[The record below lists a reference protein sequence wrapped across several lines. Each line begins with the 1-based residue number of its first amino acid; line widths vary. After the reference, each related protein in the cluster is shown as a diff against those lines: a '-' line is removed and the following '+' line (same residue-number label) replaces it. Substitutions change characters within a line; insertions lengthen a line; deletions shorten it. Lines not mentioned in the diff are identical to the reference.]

1 VHPSA
6 VISVSVTALAW
17 GAGQALARDG
27 RRQLRGLT
35 GPLLVAVASA
45 VVLLAPALP
54 ALFAAAGRTAA
65 FPPDSGPVPL
75 RDALGSTLGLTYAGF
90 LDPAQSRAQ
99 ATAAVLT
106 MAGVLA
112 VVALRRGYGPVTA
125 WAAWC
130 LVTIGEFRAPGHGPA
145 SLITG
150 FFYHALL
157 RTWAHVSLLVPVLA
171 ALGIVLSANLLA
183 VLARRHTPLRTRPVA
198 ALLALLA
205 WAGYLVWQAPDYTRT
220 NVAALA
226 ARYSTPDFV
235 RVDTDD
241 QRAID
246 WLAARVRPG
255 QRVLNSPNDGSAYLY
270 VERGVPVVNVY
281 TLGASA
287 VPYSYRLL
295 ESFRTY
301 PTDTSVRALVRDLNI
316 AWVYVDSEAPRIGSR
331 GSPGGWAGSSGFSL
345 APGLANLDGLP
356 GLRPAFR
363 SGSVTVYAL
372 DLDLLR
378 E

>member
-1 VHPSA
+1 
-6 VISVSVTALAW
+6 
-17 GAGQALARDG
+17 
-27 RRQLRGLT
+27 
-35 GPLLVAVASA
+35 
-45 VVLLAPALP
+45 
-54 ALFAAAGRTAA
+54 
-65 FPPDSGPVPL
+65 
-75 RDALGSTLGLTYAGF
+75 
-90 LDPAQSRAQ
+90 
-99 ATAAVLT
+99 
-106 MAGVLA
+106 
-112 VVALRRGYGPVTA
+112 GYGPVTA

-130 LVTIGEFRAPGHGPA
+130 LITIGEFRAPGHGPA

-171 ALGIVLSANLLA
+171 ALGVVLSANLVA
-183 VLARRHTPLRTRPVA
+183 VLVRRRTPLRARPVA

-205 WAGYLVWQAPDYTRT
+205 WAGYLAGQTPEYTRT

-226 ARYSTPDFV
+226 SRYSDPDFV
-235 RVDTDD
+235 RVDADD

-281 TLGASA
+281 TLGVSA

-295 ESFRTY
+295 ESFRSY
-301 PTDTSVRALVRDLNI
+301 PTDASVRATILNLDI
-316 AWVYVDSEAPRIGSR
+316 AWVYVDAEAPQIGSR
-331 GSPGGWAGSSGFSL
+331 GSPGGWAGSNGFSL
-345 APGLANLDGLP
+345 APGLTGLDGLP

-372 DLDLLR
+372 DLDVVRAL
-378 E
+378 